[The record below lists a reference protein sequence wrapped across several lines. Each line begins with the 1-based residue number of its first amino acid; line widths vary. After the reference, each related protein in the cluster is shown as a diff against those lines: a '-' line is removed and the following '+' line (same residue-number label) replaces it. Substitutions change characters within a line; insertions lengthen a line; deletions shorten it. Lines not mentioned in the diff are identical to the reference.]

1 MSISSIG
8 EGDGESDYVKSSEN
22 SPTSLTNTPDLLVH
36 IIELDE
42 IHEVA
47 ESEIFELE
55 QPMVL
60 SPALT
65 TSNFQSLTMPR
76 PTLWKTTKAMT
87 PRFRSSPIHL
97 CRTHPCNTP
106 RWPQPRL
113 RHAHESRPVTSHFKR
128 KRDTY
133 QMSAYLA
140 LTAYYMTCSSPR
152 RAVSSH
158 SMVCSKNSF

>member
-36 IIELDE
+36 IIELEE

-65 TSNFQSLTMPR
+65 TSNFQSLNMPR
-76 PTLWKTTKAMT
+76 PTLWKTTKTMAPRRRSSSSHLRRTHPWKTPQWHQPRLPHTHVLMMAMT
-87 PRFRSSPIHL
+87 PFKYKR
-97 CRTHPCNTP
+97 
-106 RWPQPRL
+106 
-113 RHAHESRPVTSHFKR
+113 ETSHKF
-128 KRDTY
+128 
-133 QMSAYLA
+133 AYLA
-140 LTAYYMTCSSPR
+140 PTT
-152 RAVSSH
+152 
-158 SMVCSKNSF
+158 